1 MPRASDE
8 LTVVR
13 GWVIAAHPGP
23 TVAVTAIVT
32 TLGWAIGWPGSALF
46 LLAGA
51 VLLGQLSVGW
61 SNDAHDAA
69 DDARARRLSKPT
81 VQGIVTPRALWI
93 AAVAAASASA
103 VLSVLAAGWIGAGW
117 HLLAIATAWA
127 YNVRVS
133 RTWLSWLPYAIA
145 FGAVAPFLTFGR
157 DGTWPPVWLPLVLAL
172 VGVAAHLTNALRDLA
187 VDQRAEMSGAV
198 VLLGPTRTHR
208 LIVSLLTAASLILA
222 LALAARHGLLALG
235 PLATLVLALAA
246 IRATARPE
254 VMFRW
259 IVALALA
266 DVAFLATAL
275 RLGS

>member
-1 MPRASDE
+1 MPRPSDE
-8 LTVVR
+8 RAMVR
-13 GWVIAAHPGP
+13 GWVMSAHPGP

-32 TLGWAIGWPGSALF
+32 TLGWAIGWAGSALF

-69 DDARARRLSKPT
+69 DDARAHRFAKPT

-93 AAVAAASASA
+93 AAATAASASA
-103 VLSVLAAGWIGAGW
+103 VLSVAAAGWIGAAW
-117 HLLAIATAWA
+117 HVLAIGMAWA
-127 YNVRVS
+127 YNVRLS

-157 DGTWPPVWLPLVLAL
+157 DGSWPPAWLPLVLAL
-172 VGVAAHLTNALRDLA
+172 VGVAAHFTNALRDFA
-187 VDQRAEMSGAV
+187 VDQQADLSGAV
-198 VLLGPTRTHR
+198 VLLGPTRTR
-208 LIVSLLTAASLILA
+208 RFVVGLLTVASVILA
-222 LALAARHGLLALG
+222 MALVSRHGLLAAA
-235 PLATLVLALAA
+235 PLAALALTLAA
-246 IRATARPE
+246 MRATARPE

-259 IVALALA
+259 IVTLALA
-266 DVAFLATAL
+266 DVAFLATTL